1 MCFANLDWTHTAK
14 DLGEYEFMETK
25 WAPLVSANLGVPEAD
40 LNQLLTTKDTHS
52 SDMRTR
58 ENWKYAASIG
68 MSGTP
73 QGYVNGVKID
83 NYPESVADWVE
94 LLDSITAPASAAASN
109 EFILS

>member
-1 MCFANLDWTHTAK
+1 MQTR
-14 DLGEYEFMETK
+14 
-25 WAPLVSANLGVPEAD
+25 WAPLVSAELGVPEAD
-40 LNQLLTTKDTHS
+40 LNQVITPKDTHR

-73 QGYVNGVKID
+73 QGTVNGVKID

-109 EFILS
+109 ALIQSWIWFTLK